1 MFGDNRRFDFVSKR
15 MDDDFNKTAKKMA
28 IVAIIGNFRIFVLVA
43 TFIIILLYIIK
54 VWFFGGF

>member
-1 MFGDNRRFDFVSKR
+1 MYGDNESFDTVSKR

-28 IVAIIGNFRIFVLVA
+28 ITSIIGY
-43 TFIIILLYIIK
+43 IIILVVLGLVAVGFLYLIK